1 MNPTTLNGATLEK
14 LISAA
19 VAAPSFRGSRPWRY
33 RLDPDTGTFQVRAV
47 PAPGVPEPEAAARA
61 LHVSVGAAVFN
72 LRVALAHFGWEPAVQ
87 LLPVPGDPDLLAS
100 VRPIGPRHVGDSP
113 YRDLYDAIWRRHSC
127 RTPYFA
133 HCPTG
138 AVVLELIDAAH
149 AEGASLTLPRTEE
162 TLRLLRLTAEAEQRG
177 ETDVGRAAGSGGRVH
192 EDSGAGAAAS
202 LDPGRRPLVAVLTTP
217 DDSCADW
224 LRAGQAMERV
234 VLLATAHTVHATL
247 LHEAMEWPDLRAA
260 MRTTDYGPGL
270 VQMLIRFGA
279 AATGD
284 CAPRVPVRGS
294 VERG

>member
-1 MNPTTLNGATLEK
+1 MNPTTLNGTTLEK

-87 LLPVPGDPDLLAS
+87 LLPVPGDPDLLAA

-127 RTPYFA
+127 RTPHFA

-177 ETDVGRAAGSGGRVH
+177 GTDAGRAAGSGDRVH
-192 EDSGAGAAAS
+192 EDSGAAAS
-202 LDPGRRPLVAVLTTP
+202 LDPGRRPLVAVLCTP
-217 DDSCADW
+217 HDTCADW

-260 MRTTDYGPGL
+260 MRTTDCGPGL

-279 AATGD
+279 AASGD
-284 CAPRVPVRGS
+284 RAPRPPVRGS
-294 VERG
+294 AESG

>member
-47 PAPGVPEPEAAARA
+47 PEPGVPESEAAARA

-72 LRVALAHFGWEPAVQ
+72 LRVALAHFGWEPAVH
-87 LLPVPGDPDLLAS
+87 LLPVPADPDLLAA
-100 VRPIGPRHVGDSP
+100 VRPVGPRHVGDGA
-113 YRDLYDAIWRRHSC
+113 YQDLYDAIWRRHSC

-162 TLRLLRLTAEAEQRG
+162 ALRLLRLTAEAEQRG
-177 ETDVGRAAGSGGRVH
+177 VTGAGRPVGQGGRVH
-192 EDSGAGAAAS
+192 EDSGAGAAAA
-202 LDPGRRPLVAVLTTP
+202 LDPGRRPLVAALCTP
-217 DDSCADW
+217 HDSCADW

-234 VLLATAHTVHATL
+234 VLLATANTVHATL

-260 MRTTDYGPGL
+260 MRTTDCGPGL
-270 VQMLIRFGA
+270 LQMLIRFGA
-279 AATGD
+279 AASGD
-284 CAPRVPVRGS
+284 RAPRVPVREGA
-294 VERG
+294 ERA

>member
-47 PAPGVPEPEAAARA
+47 PEPGVPESEAAARA

-87 LLPVPGDPDLLAS
+87 LLPVPGDPDVLAA
-100 VRPIGPRHVGDSP
+100 VRPLGPRHVGDSP

-162 TLRLLRLTAEAEQRG
+162 ALRLLRLTAEAEQRG
-177 ETDVGRAAGSGGRVH
+177 VTGGGRSVGSGGRVH
-192 EDSGAGAAAS
+192 EDSGAGSAAFPD
-202 LDPGRRPLVAVLTTP
+202 LERRPLIAVLCTP
-217 DDSCADW
+217 HDSCADW

-234 VLLATAHTVHATL
+234 VLLATSHTVHATL

-260 MRTTDYGPGL
+260 MRTTDCGPDL
-270 VQMLIRFGA
+270 VQMLIRFGSA
-279 AATGD
+279 ACGD
-284 CAPRVPVRGS
+284 GAPRAPLRGAA
-294 VERG
+294 ERG

>member
-33 RLDPDTGTFQVRAV
+33 RLDPETGTFQVRAV
-47 PAPGVPEPEAAARA
+47 PEPGVPESEAAARA

-87 LLPVPGDPDLLAS
+87 LLPVPGDVDLLAA
-100 VRPIGPRHVGDSP
+100 VRPIGPLRVGDRP

-162 TLRLLRLTAEAEQRG
+162 ALRLLRLTAEAEQRG
-177 ETDVGRAAGSGGRVH
+177 TTGTGRAVGSGGRVH
-192 EDSGAGAAAS
+192 EDAGAGAAAS
-202 LDPGRRPLVAVLTTP
+202 VDPERRPLVAALCTP
-217 DDSCADW
+217 HDSCADW
-224 LRAGQAMERV
+224 LRAGQAMEHV

-260 MRTTDYGPGL
+260 MRTTDCGPGL
-270 VQMLIRFGA
+270 LQMLIRFGA
-279 AATGD
+279 TASGAG
-284 CAPRVPVRGS
+284 ASRVPAHEAA
-294 VERG
+294 ERG

>member
-47 PAPGVPEPEAAARA
+47 PEPGVPDSEAAARA

-72 LRVALAHFGWEPAVQ
+72 LRVALAHFGWETAVR
-87 LLPVPGDPDLLAS
+87 LLPVPGDPDLLAA
-100 VRPIGPRHVGDSP
+100 VRPIGPRHVGDHA
-113 YRDLYDAIWRRHSC
+113 YRDLYDAIWRRHNC

-162 TLRLLRLTAEAEQRG
+162 ALRLLRLTAEAEQRG
-177 ETDVGRAAGSGGRVH
+177 ATGTGRAVGSGGRVH
-192 EDSGAGAAAS
+192 EESGAGTAALA
-202 LDPGRRPLVAVLTTP
+202 DPGPRSLVAVLCTP
-217 DDSCADW
+217 HDTCADW

-247 LHEAMEWPDLRAA
+247 LHEAMQWPDLRAA
-260 MRTTDYGPGL
+260 MRTTDCGPGL

-279 AATGD
+279 SASGYG
-284 CAPRVPVRGS
+284 APQVPVRETAQWG
-294 VERG
+294 